1 MEKYSIIAPLGDNFD
16 AIYLGIREFPTEKI
30 YLIHA
35 GSDLRRADELK
46 KELEKFRIA
55 LHPVEIRGNL
65 LEGMFRAFAQIK
77 RETSDDRL
85 LVNVSS
91 GDKMGM
97 SAALAAAFVNG
108 LKAFHVE
115 GDKVSMF
122 PVLKFSYYRL
132 LPERKLAILGFLK
145 DQPDCCSSLEELSE
159 RTGMSLPLMSYHING
174 NAKVEGLI
182 TQGLVQAHVGPRGK
196 TQVMLTELGRLIAEG
211 IVERPAEKVEARN

>member
-30 YLIHA
+30 YLIHTGGNLSKA
-35 GSDLRRADELK
+35 EELK
-46 KELEKFRIA
+46 KELEKFRIG

-97 SAALAAAFVNG
+97 SASLAAAFVNG

-115 GDKVSMF
+115 GDRVSMF

-145 DQPDCCSSLEELSE
+145 DQPDCCSSLEELSQ

-174 NAKVEGLI
+174 NAKAEGLI